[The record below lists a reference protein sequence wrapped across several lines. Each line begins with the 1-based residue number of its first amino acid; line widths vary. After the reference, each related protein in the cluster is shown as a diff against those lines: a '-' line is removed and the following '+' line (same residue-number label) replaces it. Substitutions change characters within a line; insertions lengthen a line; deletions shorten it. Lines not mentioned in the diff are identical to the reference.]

1 MVGFSVYRGVRLKD
15 AFKQDIDAAV
25 MKAEQTGKQN
35 DRLNRL
41 RQARDHEFLRFPPPS
56 AGAHDE
62 LGRTNTARLGP
73 AAAELRRPITGPED
87 GSSSNW
93 NSVAVTAL
101 HSLIVWCRAY
111 GQNLMHPRHNGTRCG
126 GLV

>member
-1 MVGFSVYRGVRLKD
+1 MIALLDRLDGFALRFACFTVFRRVMVGVSVYRGVRLKD

-56 AGAHDE
+56 ARARDE
-62 LGRTNTARLGP
+62 VGRTNTR
-73 AAAELRRPITGPED
+73 
-87 GSSSNW
+87 
-93 NSVAVTAL
+93 
-101 HSLIVWCRAY
+101 
-111 GQNLMHPRHNGTRCG
+111 QK
-126 GLV
+126 